1 MLHVSGLR
9 TKAGGPIDLAVDRGE
24 IVALRGPSGSGKSLI
39 LRAIVDLDPAEGQVE
54 LDQVSR
60 ERIAA
65 PEWRRA
71 VALVP
76 AESGWWAD
84 RVGDHFADEAGAKSL
99 LEALGLPEAAMDWEV
114 QRLSTGE
121 RQRLAIAR
129 ALALDPRVWMFDE
142 PTASLDRDA
151 AMLVERLIA
160 DGRDKG
166 AAVLIVTHDADQAE
180 RLAARSLL
188 LENGRL
194 RAAK

>member
-1 MLHVSGLR
+1 MC
-9 TKAGGPIDLAVDRGE
+9 RG
-24 IVALRGPSGSGKSLI
+24 
-39 LRAIVDLDPAEGQVE
+39 
-54 LDQVSR
+54 DQVSR

-84 RVGDHFADEAGAKSL
+84 RVGDHYADEAGAKSL

-180 RLAARSLL
+180 RLGARSLH